1 MKKILSLMLNQTK
14 DNAEQYANYYF
25 ESSEH
30 EESTKTQNTQMEK
43 EQYFYSSPSDE
54 DELNTSN
61 EIVEKTLDNS
71 FGRVHL
77 IYFIFSLTN
86 C

>member
-14 DNAEQYANYYF
+14 DDAEQYTNSYF

-30 EESTKTQNTQMEK
+30 EESSKAQNTQIEK
-43 EQYFYSSPSDE
+43 EQYFYSSPSDD

-71 FGRVHL
+71 FGRVHFNL
-77 IYFIFSLTN
+77 FYIV
-86 C
+86 

>member
-1 MKKILSLMLNQTK
+1 MLNQTK
-14 DNAEQYANYYF
+14 DDAEQYANSYF

-61 EIVEKTLDNS
+61 EIVEKDGISNRQVHPSFERSDN
-71 FGRVHL
+71 RCCH
-77 IYFIFSLTN
+77 
-86 C
+86 